1 MNIRKWRHAV
11 LVLLGAAT
19 LSACSVTLPVHG
31 QVQNSDETFTGTAT
45 GGLSG
50 SGTLTIVSS
59 KGATCS
65 GNFVY
70 VTERTGQGVFTCS
83 DGRTGPFNFVS
94 TGMSGTGYGDLGG
107 QRFTFTFGH

>member
-1 MNIRKWRHAV
+1 MKRKTVGRLL
-11 LVLLGAAT
+11 LVVVTAG
-19 LSACSVTLPVHG
+19 LSACSVALPVRG
-31 QVQNSDETFTGTAT
+31 QIQNSDETFTGTAT

-50 SGTLTIVSS
+50 SGTLTIDSS
-59 KGATCS
+59 KGAHCS

-70 VTERTGQGVFTCS
+70 VTGRTGQGVFSCN
-83 DGRTGPFNFVS
+83 DGRTGPFEFVS

>member
-1 MNIRKWRHAV
+1 MKRKTLGRV
-11 LVLLGAAT
+11 LSVVVAAT
-19 LSACSVTLPVHG
+19 LSACSVTLPVRG
-31 QVQNSDETFTGTAT
+31 QIQNSDETFTGTAT

-50 SGTLTIVSS
+50 GGTLTIVSN
-59 KGATCS
+59 KGAHCS

-70 VTERTGQGVFTCS
+70 VTGRTGQGVFTCD
-83 DGRTGPFNFVS
+83 DGRTGPFQFAS